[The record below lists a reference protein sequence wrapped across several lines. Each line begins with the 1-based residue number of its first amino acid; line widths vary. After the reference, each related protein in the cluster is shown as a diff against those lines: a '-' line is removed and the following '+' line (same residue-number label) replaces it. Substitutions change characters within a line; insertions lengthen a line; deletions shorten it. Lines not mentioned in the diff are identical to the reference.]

1 MYLFFRVLE
10 NYKVK
15 ERLMILITNPNLEI
29 KNRAL
34 ICLQKIMMRT
44 IRN

>member
-1 MYLFFRVLE
+1 M
-10 NYKVK
+10 KVK
-15 ERLMILITNPNLEI
+15 ERLMALIVNSNLEI

-34 ICLQKIMMRT
+34 VCLQKIMMRT